1 MKPYLTLGVDPKAT
15 DAVIRQ
21 AYLDAIK
28 VSSPDH
34 DPVRFQ
40 ALSTAYAC
48 IKDQAA
54 RDKHAL
60 FDIAPTADSPLEA
73 AITWAQATHS
83 IRPMPFES
91 LKSFLRSCAKK

>member
-1 MKPYLTLGVDPKAT
+1 VKPYLTLGVAPTAT

-21 AYLDAIK
+21 TYLDAIK

-40 ALSTAYAC
+40 ALTAAYTS

-60 FDIAPTADSPLEA
+60 FDITPTADSPLEA
-73 AITWAQATHS
+73 AILWAQAAHS
-83 IRPMPFES
+83 IRPLPFES
-91 LKSFLRSCAKK
+91 LKTFLRSCAKK